1 MATSIIIDAG
11 HGGYDNGATYKGRAE
26 KDDNLRLAMRVGEI
40 LRNQGYQVKYTRT
53 EDAYLS
59 PFERAQIANR
69 NNGDYFI
76 SFHRNSSPIPNTYQ
90 GVQSLVFSE
99 VGDESNTIAK
109 NINENLEGIGFR
121 NIGIEARPNLV
132 VLRRTN
138 MPAVLI
144 ETGFINSD
152 RDNEIFDER
161 FSEIAQAIAT
171 GIEEGISYRADLP
184 GGNNKPIMPG
194 DLIKP
199 TPPLP
204 GEGQNPPMQPFPLPN
219 PGDLIKPTPPNPG
232 SPNRPMPGR
241 PRERYAVQIG
251 LFRYESNADY
261 QAELARDAGFDA
273 EISYSAPYYAVRV
286 VDGESL
292 ESATQLE
299 GALKRAGFDTLII
312 TLHR

>member
-40 LRNQGYQVKYTRT
+40 LRNQGYDVKYTRT
-53 EDAYLS
+53 EDNYIS

-90 GVQSLVFSE
+90 GAQSLVFSE
-99 VGDESNTIAK
+99 DGDESNTIAK
-109 NINENLEGIGFR
+109 NINENLEGLGFR
-121 NIGIEARPNLV
+121 NIGVDARPNLV

-161 FSEIAQAIAT
+161 FPEIAQAIAT
-171 GIEEGISYRADLP
+171 GIEEGISYREDMP
-184 GGNNKPIMPG
+184 GGNNWPIRPG

-204 GEGQNPPMQPFPLPN
+204 GEQIQPSLPN

-232 SPNRPMPGR
+232 SQTRPMPGR

-292 ESATQLE
+292 ESASRLE
-299 GALKRAGFDTLII
+299 AALKRAGFDTLIV
-312 TLHR
+312 TLPR